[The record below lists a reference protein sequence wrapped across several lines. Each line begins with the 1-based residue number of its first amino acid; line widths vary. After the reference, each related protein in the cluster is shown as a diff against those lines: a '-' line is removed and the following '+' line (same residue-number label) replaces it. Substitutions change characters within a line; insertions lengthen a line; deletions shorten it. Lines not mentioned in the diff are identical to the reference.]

1 MGGASL
7 SIHSPERLG
16 TEGRKHTGVLQT
28 VQRQGLQG
36 QRIQTSA
43 GRTSPVLVVSFSGD
57 KLDQLSFGM
66 DSREGI
72 VHFSV

>member
-7 SIHSPERLG
+7 SITSPGRLV
-16 TEGRKHTGVLQT
+16 TEGLKHTGVLQT
-28 VQRQGLQG
+28 VKRQGLQG
-36 QRIQTSA
+36 QRIQTSS
-43 GRTSPVLVVSFSGD
+43 GGTSPVLVVSFSGD
-57 KLDQLSFGM
+57 KRDQLSFGT